1 MNPNDID
8 YSQIMDRIN
17 DTVDEMQDRVASEI
31 IAEHEYKGKLEDCI
45 FETRDAL
52 RKMQE
57 DSEKESKYN
66 RRINII
72 IIAIATLTLIATV
85 IPIVIS
91 LFL

>member
-1 MNPNDID
+1 MNLNDFDCSQAID
-8 YSQIMDRIN
+8 ALQDAIDENHERIS
-17 DTVDEMQDRVASEI
+17 AEI
-31 IAEHEYKGKLEDCI
+31 IAEQEYKGKLEDCI

-72 IIAIATLTLIATV
+72 IVAIATLTLIATV

>member
-1 MNPNDID
+1 MILTTLKSWTELMTLLMKCKTESHPKSLLSMNTKD
-8 YSQIMDRIN
+8 SLK
-17 DTVDEMQDRVASEI
+17 TV
-31 IAEHEYKGKLEDCI
+31 YLKP
-45 FETRDAL
+45 RDAL

-66 RRINII
+66 HKINII
-72 IIAIATLTLIATV
+72 IITIATLTLFATV